1 MTTAHAQ
8 PRPVPGD
15 DRQAALARAGH
26 AFITHPRL
34 QRLHQVVERN
44 QRLSLLSGEPQ
55 CMALEGP
62 LGAGKTSF
70 VRRYAAAFPRVE
82 DDEGTRVPV
91 FYLETPSP
99 VTIKGA
105 ALSLLQAL
113 GDPASHHV
121 PLYAADRRLVALL
134 RGCRTTLVI
143 LDDFHHLIARGR
155 QRIAVDVADW
165 LKVLIKESGVMFLV
179 VGLDGTV
186 DEIMRANKQLS
197 RLFAARETLAPFA
210 WDPGDRRA
218 VQEFADFVR
227 CAERAVELPL
237 APDLPRG
244 ELLALLHAATD
255 GVVANIMNLLR
266 ACQVDV
272 LERGGGAITR
282 DDLARGYQHRLAKH
296 LGRPRN
302 PFDGAGGTAAG

>member
-1 MTTAHAQ
+1 MTTGSGAALAALD
-8 PRPVPGD
+8 D
-15 DRQAALARAGH
+15 DRQAALARASR

-34 QRLHQVVERN
+34 QRLHRLVERN
-44 QRLSLLSGEPQ
+44 QHLSRLAGEPQ
-55 CMALEGP
+55 CMTLEGP

-70 VRRYAAAFPRVE
+70 VKRYAAAFPRQE
-82 DDEGTRVPV
+82 DDEGARVPV

-105 ALSLLQAL
+105 ALNMLQAL
-113 GDPASHHV
+113 GDPAAHYV
-121 PLYAADRRLVALL
+121 PLYAVDRRLVTLL

-155 QRIAVDVADW
+155 RRVAVDVADW

-179 VGLDGTV
+179 VGLEGTI
-186 DEIMRANKQLS
+186 DEIMHANRQLS

-210 WDPGDRRA
+210 WEPGDPQA
-218 VQEFADFVR
+218 VREFADFVR

-244 ELLALLHAATD
+244 DLLGLLHAATD
-255 GVVANIMNLLR
+255 GVVANLMNLLR
-266 ACQVDV
+266 ACQADV
-272 LERGGGAITR
+272 LERGGAAITR
-282 DDLARGYQHRLAKH
+282 DDLARNYRRRLAKH
-296 LGRPRN
+296 LGRPGN
-302 PFDGAGGTAAG
+302 PFGDAADG